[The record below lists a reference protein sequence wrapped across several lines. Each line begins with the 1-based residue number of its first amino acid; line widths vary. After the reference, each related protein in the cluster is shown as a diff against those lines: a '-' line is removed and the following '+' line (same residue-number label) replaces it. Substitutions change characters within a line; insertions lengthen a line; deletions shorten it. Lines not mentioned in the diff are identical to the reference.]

1 MGRFAKCML
10 AVLLVCTFS
19 FPAFGQNFRVV
30 GSWSF
35 LSLYKNIEGPFWA
48 EGLEKKTD
56 GKLSAEVISTLGQIN
71 VNGVGLLRQMDNGIF
86 DIGHTLVNY
95 VVSDCPELA
104 GLDLPGL
111 SWDIETASKVVEAY
125 MPVMD
130 DAFLRCFNVKLL
142 GVVPY
147 PAQVLFSKEPISK
160 LADLKGLKVRGS
172 GWTTAAFLDAV
183 GATGVTTEFSEVVQ
197 SLNRG
202 VIDAAIAG
210 STPGY
215 FAGWGEVTEYLQPI
229 PVGGWALMAAV
240 MNIDTWN
247 SMDAKTQKTFMTA
260 YTENVLDPAWASAG
274 PETLK
279 GIELLTA
286 TGKYAGQEAQMKLVP
301 YSDED
306 VDLAKRALTDEVLPK
321 FASQIG
327 PDATQRW
334 NDTIGRVVGLKA
346 IAK

>member
-1 MGRFAKCML
+1 L
-10 AVLLVCTFS
+10 AVLFVCILTL
-19 FPAFGQNFRVV
+19 PAFGQTFRVV

-48 EGLEKKTD
+48 EGLARETD
-56 GKLSAEVISTLGQIN
+56 GKLSSEVVSTLGQIN

-111 SWDIETASKVVEAY
+111 SWDIETANKVVDAY

-130 DAFLRCFNVKLL
+130 EAFLRCYNVKLL

-147 PAQVLFSKEPISK
+147 PAQVLFSKEPMTR

-172 GWTTAAFLDAV
+172 GWTTAAFLDAI

-215 FAGWGEVTEYLQPI
+215 NAGWGEVTEYLQPI

-247 SMDAKTQKTFMTA
+247 GMGRETQEAFMTA
-260 YTENVLDPAWASAG
+260 YAKNVLKPAWQAAG
-274 PETLK
+274 PETLN

-286 TGKYAGQEAQMKLVP
+286 TGKHAGKQAQMKLVP
-301 YSDED
+301 YSEED
-306 VDLAKRALTDEVLPK
+306 VALAKRALTEEVLPK
-321 FASQIG
+321 FAAQIG
-327 PDATQRW
+327 PEATKRW
-334 NDTIGRVVGLKA
+334 NDTIGKVVGLKA
-346 IAK
+346 VAK